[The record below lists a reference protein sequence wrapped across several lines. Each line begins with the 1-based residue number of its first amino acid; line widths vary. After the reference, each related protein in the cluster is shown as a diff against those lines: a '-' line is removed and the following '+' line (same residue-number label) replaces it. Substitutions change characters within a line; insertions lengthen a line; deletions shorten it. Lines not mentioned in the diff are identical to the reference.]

1 MRTFNYAEREEHAI
15 KAQQVD
21 KIAKALESAGIERVT
36 IEQTGGF
43 CMVVYVWNK
52 DYTKAICLVS
62 WGVIFVSDTE
72 KHEEEHETDLSQ
84 DYGVQEGEELTA
96 ENLAELVAIV
106 KENLYR
112 LED

>member
-1 MRTFNYAEREEHAI
+1 MDIFNYAEQEEYAI
-15 KAQQVD
+15 ETQQVG
-21 KIAKALESAGIERVT
+21 KIAEALKSAGIERVT

-43 CMVVYVWNK
+43 CMVVYVWSK
-52 DYTKAICLVS
+52 DHTKAICLVS

-72 KHEEEHETDLSQ
+72 KHEGEHETDLSP
-84 DYGVQEGEELTA
+84 DYGIEEGEELTA